1 MSDSSQSL
9 LDQLFS
15 TSAMSELFFDAS
27 RVQRMLDVEAALSKA
42 EAALGVV
49 PAAAAEAIAT
59 KCDATL
65 IDFAALGRDVA
76 LAGNLA
82 IPLVKQLTALVAKDD
97 QEAAKFVHW
106 GATSQDVI
114 DTALVLQLRD
124 ALALIEIDLQ
134 RLSSA
139 LVTLIKQH
147 RSTLMVGRTLLQHA
161 LPITFGLKAAGW
173 LDAITRQRARLSEMK
188 PRVLVL
194 QFGGAVGT
202 LASLSGQGN
211 DVATAL
217 AKALKLGQPDLSW
230 HSHRDRVVEVAT
242 NLAIL
247 VGTLGKIARDISLSM
262 QTEIGEL
269 AEPMAPGRGGSSTMP
284 HKHNPIGCAVV
295 LSVAA
300 RVPGLVSTMLTT
312 MPQEHERGLGGWHAE
327 WETLP
332 EIVRLAAGALHHMCE
347 VIATLKVDA
356 ARMKIN
362 LDATNGLIMAE
373 AVTTALG
380 KRIGRHSA
388 HELVEQACRRAQ
400 IERKHLREVLVEDAT
415 LSAHI
420 GEQELERLMNPVNYL
435 GDSENFI
442 QRVLR
447 AAE

>member
-15 TSAMSELFFDAS
+15 TSAMSELFSGAS
-27 RVQRMLDVEAALSKA
+27 WVQRMLDVEAALSKA

-49 PAAAAEAIAT
+49 PAAVAQAIAT
-59 KCDATL
+59 KCDVTL

-114 DTALVLQLRD
+114 DTAWVLQLRN

-173 LDAITRQRARLSEMK
+173 LDAITRQRARLTEMK

-217 AKALKLGQPDLSW
+217 AKELKLGQPDLSW

-247 VGTLGKIARDISLSM
+247 VGTLGKIARDISLGM

-269 AEPMAPGRGGSSTMP
+269 AEPTAPGRGGSSTMP
-284 HKHNPIGCAVV
+284 HKRNPIGCAVV

-380 KRIGRHSA
+380 KRIGRQSA

-415 LSAHI
+415 FSAHI
-420 GEQELERLMNPVNYL
+420 GEQELERLMDPVNYL